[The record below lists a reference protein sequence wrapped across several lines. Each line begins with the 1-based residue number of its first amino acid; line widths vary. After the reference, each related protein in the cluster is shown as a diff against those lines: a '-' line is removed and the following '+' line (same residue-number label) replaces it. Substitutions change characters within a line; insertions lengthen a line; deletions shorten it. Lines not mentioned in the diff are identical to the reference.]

1 VRKKVDAKCKG
12 WDSLKK
18 DTVLQSVINKS
29 SKRSSSHKQEEQF
42 EGELGSII
50 NEENFRSTKIGFK
63 ATNNLQDSEKFKN
76 LEIDMKIGEGG
87 EGEVYKSKPMN
98 GEIYAIKIFKI
109 DTTDENLMNQKIR
122 TIGDEFDMF
131 KTINH
136 KNLVNYLYLDVPDTA
151 EDDKVDVKL
160 IMNYIKGVS
169 LSNLIKKLSSINK
182 TLSHDK
188 IKKITRGVL
197 LALY

>member
-12 WDSLKK
+12 WDSLKE
-18 DTVLQSVINKS
+18 DTVLQSVTNKS
-29 SKRSSSHKQEEQF
+29 SKRSSRKQEEQF

-76 LEIDMKIGEGG
+76 LEIDMIIGEGG

>member
-1 VRKKVDAKCKG
+1 MRKKVDAKCKG
-12 WDSLKK
+12 WDSLKE
-18 DTVLQSVINKS
+18 DTVLQSVTNKS
-29 SKRSSSHKQEEQF
+29 SKRSSRKQEEQF

-63 ATNNLQDSEKFKN
+63 ATNNLEDSEKFKN

>member
-1 VRKKVDAKCKG
+1 V
-12 WDSLKK
+12 
-18 DTVLQSVINKS
+18 TNKS
-29 SKRSSSHKQEEQF
+29 SKRSSRKQEEQF

>member
-12 WDSLKK
+12 WDSLKE
-18 DTVLQSVINKS
+18 DTVLQSVTNKS
-29 SKRSSSHKQEEQF
+29 SKRSSRKQEEQF

-136 KNLVNYLYLDVPDTA
+136 KNLVNYLYRRRWQGRR
-151 EDDKVDVKL
+151 K
-160 IMNYIKGVS
+160 INYE
-169 LSNLIKKLSSINK
+169 
-182 TLSHDK
+182 
-188 IKKITRGVL
+188 
-197 LALY
+197 LYQRRISQQSY

>member
-1 VRKKVDAKCKG
+1 MKDDDDDILKSVTRK
-12 WDSLKK
+12 S
-18 DTVLQSVINKS
+18 TNRKS
-29 SKRSSSHKQEEQF
+29 RKHEEEF

-63 ATNNLQDSEKFKN
+63 ATNNREYSEKFKN

-87 EGEVYKSKPMN
+87 EGEVYKSKPLN

-109 DTTDENLMNQKIR
+109 DTTDEKLMNHKIK

-131 KTINH
+131 KIINH

-160 IMNYIKGVS
+160 IMN
-169 LSNLIKKLSSINK
+169 
-182 TLSHDK
+182 
-188 IKKITRGVL
+188 
-197 LALY
+197 

>member
-12 WDSLKK
+12 WDSLKE
-18 DTVLQSVINKS
+18 DTVLQSVTNKS
-29 SKRSSSHKQEEQF
+29 SKRSSRKQEEQF

>member
-1 VRKKVDAKCKG
+1 
-12 WDSLKK
+12 
-18 DTVLQSVINKS
+18 
-29 SKRSSSHKQEEQF
+29 
-42 EGELGSII
+42 
-50 NEENFRSTKIGFK
+50 
-63 ATNNLQDSEKFKN
+63 
-76 LEIDMKIGEGG
+76 MKIGEGG

>member
-12 WDSLKK
+12 WDSLKE
-18 DTVLQSVINKS
+18 DTVLQSVTNKS
-29 SKRSSSHKQEEQF
+29 SKRSSRKQEEQF

-63 ATNNLQDSEKFKN
+63 ATNNLEDSEKFKN

>member
-1 VRKKVDAKCKG
+1 MRKKVDAKCKG
-12 WDSLKK
+12 WDSLKE
-18 DTVLQSVINKS
+18 DTVLQSVTNKS
-29 SKRSSSHKQEEQF
+29 SKRSSRKQEEQF